1 MTFVIFAFS
10 FNAFKI
16 KRLFLAFFQ
25 PILLLKLELFQPIL
39 LLKLELFQLYYMAKV
54 NIFFEFMLFSCQKI
68 EIINALL

>member
-1 MTFVIFAFS
+1 MMTFVIFAFS

-16 KRLFLAFFQ
+16 KRLFLAF
-25 PILLLKLELFQPIL
+25 FQPIL